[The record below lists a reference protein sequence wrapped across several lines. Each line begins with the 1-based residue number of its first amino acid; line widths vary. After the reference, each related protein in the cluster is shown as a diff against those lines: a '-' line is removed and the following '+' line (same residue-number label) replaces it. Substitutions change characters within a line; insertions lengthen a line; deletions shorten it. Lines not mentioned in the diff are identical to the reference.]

1 MTSLQNIILV
11 DLMLPSCRGLRFE
24 PIWRRF
30 RHLSLSSLFFFFFA
44 VENVA
49 HCEFAFLRD
58 LLIRWEFVLHLF
70 YSMVYDE

>member
-1 MTSLQNIILV
+1 MASLQNIILV

-24 PIWRRF
+24 PMCRRF
-30 RHLSLSSLFFFFFA
+30 SHLSLLLFFFA

-58 LLIRWEFVLHLF
+58 LLIRWEFVLHLI
-70 YSMVYDE
+70 YSMEYDE